1 MLVKKDDKA
10 TSNSVVPNF
19 KNRYFD
25 SEELQKPSTDQNQKS
40 IRSAR
45 EKIDDILG
53 VKKQAAYGTNI
64 QKLGQNQS

>member
-25 SEELQKPSTDQNQKS
+25 SEELQKPSADQNQKS

-45 EKIDDILG
+45 
-53 VKKQAAYGTNI
+53 
-64 QKLGQNQS
+64 